1 MRIENLGFVTDVEIR
16 SLEGAAVADAGDH
29 LVIRTLDNPAFWW
42 GNFLL
47 LAEPPAPGS
56 ADRWLATFAAAFPGA
71 GHVAFGVDGTAADT
85 DVAADLVAAGLTV
98 DRMAVLTATGV
109 REPVKPNADAEIRP
123 LRSDEDWRDS
133 FELSARCNEHWAAD
147 RVYARSRVDAR
158 RRVVEEGRGTWF
170 GAFEGGRLLA
180 QLGIVAVGDGLARFQ
195 DVVTDPAARRRGLAG
210 TLLWHA
216 GRHGLDALGATT
228 LVIVAD
234 PAESAIR
241 LYRAVGFTD
250 TQTQLSLFSGG

>member
-1 MRIENLGFVTDVEIR
+1 VTDVEIR

-56 ADRWLATFAAAFPGA
+56 ADRWLATFAAAFPDA
-71 GHVAFGVDGTAADT
+71 EHVAFGVDGT
-85 DVAADLVAAGLTV
+85 VAEVEVPADLIAAGLTV
-98 DRMAVLTATGV
+98 DRMTVMTATAV
-109 REPVKPNADAEIRP
+109 REPAKPNADAEIRP
-123 LRSDEDWRDS
+123 LRSDEDWRAS
-133 FELSARCNEHWAAD
+133 FDLSARCNEHWTAD
-147 RVYARSRVDAR
+147 RVYAQLRVNAR
-158 RRVVEEGRGTWF
+158 RRIVEEGHGTWF
-170 GAFEGGRLLA
+170 GAFDGGRLLS
-180 QLGIVAVGDGLARFQ
+180 QLGIVAVGDGLARYQ

-216 GRHGLDALGATT
+216 GRHGVDALGATT

-234 PAESAIR
+234 PAESAIK

-250 TQTQLSLFSGG
+250 AQTQLSLFSGE